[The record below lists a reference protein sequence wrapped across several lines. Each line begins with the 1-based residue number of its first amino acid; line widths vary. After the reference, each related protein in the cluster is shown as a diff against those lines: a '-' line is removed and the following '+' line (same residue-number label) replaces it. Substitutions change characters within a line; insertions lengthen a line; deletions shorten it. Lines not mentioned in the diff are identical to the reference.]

1 MLSGSALSVGREA
14 LQAAHDALS
23 DLGACMRGLP
33 KEIPANNDTLY
44 ALLEVLVEKIKFMR
58 WVDCSFRSAYTA
70 GEKKAASV
78 FLTMTHTHGPQ
89 LKHMPTHACSRDVP
103 PTRPR
108 KVLAIP
114 AGWPVEQ
121 GGTHPVVLALQ
132 KQEDG
137 TYSLSVINAGQQHIS

>member
-1 MLSGSALSVGREA
+1 VYARGSQADVNGTTPRNAFRHPSEQGLSDTMLSGSALSVGREA

-70 GEKKAASV
+70 GEK
-78 FLTMTHTHGPQ
+78 
-89 LKHMPTHACSRDVP
+89 
-103 PTRPR
+103 
-108 KVLAIP
+108 
-114 AGWPVEQ
+114 
-121 GGTHPVVLALQ
+121 
-132 KQEDG
+132 
-137 TYSLSVINAGQQHIS
+137 